1 MELKHELV
9 RIEYFHLLIIGLLF
23 IQSLSP
29 RLQKIRVNIW
39 LPLMT
44 GIAVVVALLNFNIQG
59 EMLYGAYRID
69 KLSQFFKVMVTI
81 GFSIAI
87 LNASRQTTLL
97 EEKRADYFLLMSLS
111 AFGLIILASAVELI
125 TVYLAMELSSYS
137 LYAIVALRNKE
148 KRAAEAAVKY
158 ILFGAAATALAL
170 YGFSYILATQHTSYL
185 VELAAKSWSWSTQPM
200 AVIGLTLFMC
210 GMFYKLTLFP
220 FHFWAPDVYQGASN
234 ETATYIATLPK
245 LGVLVILIRL
255 AALLPGPQVTLVIAI
270 LAAVSMTYGNLAALV
285 QTDVKRLLGYSAMAH
300 AGYFMVGLV
309 AGTLAGLD
317 AAAFYAL
324 AYILMNFACFW
335 VICRV
340 AADGRNLTLADLNGL
355 YTRAPVL
362 AFVLAVSAFSL
373 VGLPPTAGF
382 MGKLFLLTAAWD
394 HGYNWLVIVA
404 AVNTAISIY
413 YYLSLVRHAYT
424 QDDPVNPPAVQKEPV
439 FSNVWGLVL
448 AGLVI
453 LLGTL
458 PGPVFDAAVNA
469 GSQLMAR

>member
-1 MELKHELV
+1 MELSHDLV
-9 RIEYFHLLIIGLLF
+9 RIEYFHLFVIGLLF
-23 IQSLSP
+23 IQSLSH
-29 RLQKIRVNIW
+29 RVQKLRVGHW
-39 LPLMT
+39 LPFMA
-44 GIAVVVALLNFNIQG
+44 GIAVVVALMNFNIHG

-81 GFSIAI
+81 GFAVAV
-87 LNASRQTTLL
+87 LNASRQPSLL
-97 EEKRADYFLLMSLS
+97 REKRADYFLLMSLS

-137 LYAIVALRNKE
+137 LYAIVALRNRE

-170 YGFSYILATQHTSYL
+170 YGFSYIMAIQHTSYL
-185 VELAAKSWSWSTQPM
+185 PELATRSWSWRTHPM
-200 AVIGLTLFMC
+200 AVVGLTLFMC
-210 GMFYKLTLFP
+210 GMFYKLALFP

-255 AALLPGPQVTLVIAI
+255 AALVPGPQVTLVIAI
-270 LAAVSMTYGNLAALV
+270 LAAVSMTYGNLAALA
-285 QTDVKRLLGYSAMAH
+285 QTDLKRLLGYSAMAH
-300 AGYFMVGLV
+300 AGYLMVGLV
-309 AGTLAGLD
+309 SGTLAGLD

-324 AYILMNFACFW
+324 AYILMSFACFW

-340 AADGRNLTLADLNGL
+340 AADGRNLTLEDLNGL
-355 YTRAPVL
+355 HQRAPVL

-413 YYLSLVRHAYT
+413 YYLGLVRHAYT
-424 QDDPVNPPAVQKEPV
+424 QDEPVTPPAVQREPF
-439 FSNVWGLVL
+439 FSNVWALVL
-448 AGLVI
+448 ALLVV

-458 PGPVFDAAVNA
+458 PGPVFDVAVNA
-469 GSQLMAR
+469 SSQLMVR

>member
-1 MELKHELV
+1 MEVNHSLIH
-9 RIEYFHLLIIGLLF
+9 IEYYHLFIIGLLF

-29 RLQKIRVNIW
+29 RLQKLSVRAW
-39 LPLMT
+39 LPILT
-44 GIAVVVALLNFNIQG
+44 SIAVVVALLNFNING

-69 KLSQFFKVMVTI
+69 KLSQFFKLMVTI
-81 GFSIAI
+81 GFTIAV
-87 LNASRQTTLL
+87 LNASRQPTLG
-97 EEKRADYFLLMSLS
+97 EDKRADYFLLMALS
-111 AFGLIILASAVELI
+111 ALGLIILASAVELI

-137 LYAIVALRNKE
+137 LYAIVALRDRE
-148 KRAAEAAVKY
+148 RCAAEAAVKY

-185 VELAAKSWSWSTQPM
+185 FALAGQSWNWHTNPM
-200 AVIGLTLFMC
+200 AVVGLTLFMC
-210 GMFYKLTLFP
+210 GMFYKLALFP

-245 LGVLVILIRL
+245 LGVLVILLRL
-255 AALLPGPQVTLVIAI
+255 AALLPGHQVTLVIAI

-300 AGYFMVGLV
+300 AGYLMVGLV
-309 AGTLAGLD
+309 SGTLAGLD
-317 AAAFYAL
+317 ASAFYAL
-324 AYILMNFACFW
+324 AYILMSFACFW

-340 AADGRNLTLADLNGL
+340 AADGRNLVLDDLNGL
-355 YTRAPVL
+355 YRRSPVL

-382 MGKLFLLTAAWD
+382 MGKLFLLTAAWN

-404 AVNTAISIY
+404 ALNTAISIY
-413 YYLSLVRHAYT
+413 YYLGLVRHAYT
-424 QDDPVNPPAVQKEPV
+424 QDDPTRTPAVQREPL
-439 FSNVWGLVL
+439 FSNLWGLVL
-448 AGLVI
+448 AALVI

-469 GSQLMAR
+469 SSQLMIR

>member
-1 MELKHELV
+1 MELKHSLV
-9 RIEYFHLLIIGLLF
+9 HIEYYHLLIIGLLF

-29 RLQKIRVNIW
+29 RLQKVHVRIW
-39 LPLMT
+39 LPVMA
-44 GIAVVVALLNFNIQG
+44 GIGVVVALLNFHIQG
-59 EMLYGAYRID
+59 EMLYGAYRLD
-69 KLSQFFKVMVTI
+69 KLSQFFKVMVTG
-81 GFSIAI
+81 GFAIAV
-87 LNASRQTTLL
+87 LNASRQPTLL
-97 EEKRADYFLLMSLS
+97 EEKRADYFLLMALS
-111 AFGLIILASAVELI
+111 AFGLIILASSVELI
-125 TVYLAMELSSYS
+125 SVYLALELSSYS

-158 ILFGAAATALAL
+158 IMFGAAATALAL

-185 VELAAKSWSWSTQPM
+185 VELAGKSWNWLTEPM

-210 GMFYKLTLFP
+210 GMFYKLALFP

-255 AALLPGPQVTLVIAI
+255 AALLPGSQVTLVIAI
-270 LAAVSMTYGNLAALV
+270 FAAVSMTYGNLAALV
-285 QTDVKRLLGYSAMAH
+285 QTDVKRILGYSAMAH
-300 AGYFMVGLV
+300 AGYLMVGLV

-324 AYILMNFACFW
+324 AYILMSFACFW

-340 AADGRNLTLADLNGL
+340 AADGRNLSLEDLNGL
-355 YTRAPVL
+355 YKRAPVL
-362 AFVLAVSAFSL
+362 SFVLAVGAFSL

-413 YYLSLVRHAYT
+413 YYLNLVRHAYT
-424 QDDPVNPPAVQKEPV
+424 QDEPELEPAVQSEPR

-448 AGLVI
+448 AALVV
-453 LLGTL
+453 LLGTF
-458 PGPVFDAAVNA
+458 PSPVFDVAVNA

>member
-1 MELKHELV
+1 MELRHELIH
-9 RIEYFHLLIIGLLF
+9 IEYYQLFVIGLLF

-29 RLQKIRVNIW
+29 RLQKIRTRAW
-39 LPLMT
+39 LPFMA
-44 GIAVVVALLNFNIQG
+44 GIGVVVALLNFHIQG

-81 GFSIAI
+81 GFAIAI
-87 LNASRQTTLL
+87 LNASRQPTLL
-97 EEKRADYFLLMSLS
+97 EEKRADYFLLMALS
-111 AFGLIILASAVELI
+111 AFGLIIMASSVELI
-125 TVYLAMELSSYS
+125 SIYLALELSSYS
-137 LYAIVALRNKE
+137 LYAIVALRNRE
-148 KRAAEAAVKY
+148 KQAAEAAVKY
-158 ILFGAAATALAL
+158 IMFGAAATALAL

-185 VELAAKSWSWSTQPM
+185 VDLAGKNWSWAIHPM

-210 GMFYKLTLFP
+210 GMFYKLALFP

-255 AALLPGPQVTLVIAI
+255 TALVPGPQVTHVIAI

-285 QTDVKRLLGYSAMAH
+285 QTDVKRILGYSAMAH
-300 AGYFMVGLV
+300 AGYLMVGLV

-324 AYILMNFACFW
+324 AYILMSFTCFW

-340 AADGRNLTLADLNGL
+340 AADGRNLALEDLNGL
-355 YTRAPVL
+355 HKRAPVM
-362 AFVLAVSAFSL
+362 AFVLAVSAFSM

-413 YYLSLVRHAYT
+413 YYLGLVRHAYT
-424 QDDPVNPPAVQKEPV
+424 QDDPVNPPALQKEPL

-448 AGLVI
+448 AALVI

-458 PGPVFDAAVNA
+458 PGPVFDVAVNA
-469 GSQLMAR
+469 SSQLMAR

>member
-1 MELKHELV
+1 MELRHELIH
-9 RIEYFHLLIIGLLF
+9 IEYYHLLIIAILF

-29 RLQKIRVNIW
+29 RLRRPRVNVW
-39 LPLMT
+39 LPIMT
-44 GIAVVVALLNFNIQG
+44 GIAVVVALMNFHIQG
-59 EMLYGAYRID
+59 GMLYGAYRVD
-69 KLSQFFKVMVTI
+69 KLSQFFKLMVTF
-81 GFSIAI
+81 GFAIAI
-87 LNASRQTTLL
+87 LNASRQPTLA

-148 KRAAEAAVKY
+148 RRAAEAAVKY

-185 VELAAKSWSWSTQPM
+185 VDLAAKSWSWSTRPM
-200 AVIGLTLFMC
+200 AVVGLTLFMC

-270 LAAVSMTYGNLAALV
+270 LAAVSMTYGNLAALA

-300 AGYFMVGLV
+300 AGYLMVGLV

-317 AAAFYAL
+317 AVAFYAL
-324 AYILMNFACFW
+324 AYILMNFTCFW
-335 VICRV
+335 VMCRV
-340 AADGRNLTLADLNGL
+340 AADGRNLTLDDLNGL
-355 YTRAPVL
+355 YKRSPVL
-362 AFVLAVSAFSL
+362 AFVLAVSAFAM

-394 HGYNWLVIVA
+394 HGYDWLVIVA
-404 AVNTAISIY
+404 AVNTAVSIY
-413 YYLSLVRHAYT
+413 YYLGLVRHAYT
-424 QDDPVNPPAVQKEPV
+424 QDTPPIEPAVQKEPV

-448 AGLVI
+448 AALII

-469 GSQLMAR
+469 SSQLMAR